1 MLQWLKDILGESY
14 TDAIDKSVSEQ
25 IGKDFV
31 ARSDF
36 NATNEAK
43 KQLELQLKERD
54 KQLAGLKEVD
64 AEAMQAKIS
73 ELEQANKEMEKQ
85 SKAAIAQL
93 KLDHAV
99 ETALTS
105 ANVCQNKAVLPFL
118 DLEAV
123 KLSEDGS
130 LTGLKEQLEKLKA
143 AEDTKFLFKQEAK
156 PKMKGAQ
163 PGQGKDSLPGGEPDY
178 SKMTYE
184 EMEAYMEQHPDAE

>member
-1 MLQWLKDILGESY
+1 MLKWLKELLGDSY
-14 TDAIDKSVSEQ
+14 TEELDKSISEQ

-31 ARSDF
+31 ARADF
-36 NATNEAK
+36 NTANEAK

-54 KQLAGLKEVD
+54 KQLTSLKEVD
-64 AEAMQAKIS
+64 AEGMQAKIV

-99 ETALTS
+99 ETALTG
-105 ANVCQNKAVLPFL
+105 ANVCKNKAVLPFL
-118 DLEAV
+118 NMEAV

-143 AEDTKFLFKQEAK
+143 AEDTKFLFKQETK
-156 PKMKGAQ
+156 PNMKGAQ
-163 PGQGKDSLPGGEPDY
+163 PGQGRDGLPGGEPDY

>member
-31 ARSDF
+31 ARTDF

-43 KQLELQLKERD
+43 KQLEHQIKERD
-54 KQLAGLKEVD
+54 KQLDSLKEVD
-64 AEAMQAKIS
+64 AEGMQAKIS

-85 SKAAIAQL
+85 SKAAIAKL

-99 ETALTS
+99 ETALAG

-118 DLEAV
+118 DMEAV

-130 LTGLKEQLEKLKA
+130 LTGLNEQLEKLKA
-143 AEDTKFLFKQEAK
+143 AEDTKFLFKQDTK
-156 PKMKGAQ
+156 PQVKGAQ
-163 PGQGKDSLPGGEPDY
+163 PGQGRDGLPGGEPDY
-178 SKMTYE
+178 SNMTYE
-184 EMEAYMEQHPDAE
+184 EIAAYMEQNPEA